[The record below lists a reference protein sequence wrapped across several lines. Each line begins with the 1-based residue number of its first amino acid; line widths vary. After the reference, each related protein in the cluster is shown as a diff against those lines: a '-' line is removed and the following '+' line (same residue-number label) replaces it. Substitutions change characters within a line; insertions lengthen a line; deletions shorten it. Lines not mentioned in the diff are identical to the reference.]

1 MSRLETFLAA
11 VGFDPVW
18 IGVFVTIMV
27 EIGMLTPPVGVNLF
41 IMIALTKGK
50 VSLGELSKECL
61 PYWIMLL
68 VGTLL
73 MTAFP
78 QIALFL
84 PNLVY

>member
-1 MSRLETFLAA
+1 
-11 VGFDPVW
+11 
-18 IGVFVTIMV
+18 
-27 EIGMLTPPVGVNLF
+27 
-41 IMIALTKGK
+41 MIALTKGR

-68 VGTLL
+68 VGTVL